1 MSIPLNELSLEH
13 IKSKHENLT
22 PYKCDQCH
30 RSFGTRSRFRTHKN
44 NVHSR
49 VRCEECNQ
57 EICNPF
63 MLKRHKASV
72 HGIQPTSVFHCEYCP
87 LFFCMMKAKEK
98 HVLKHHQQIQSQ
110 SWFIHLTNSQIKFLP
125 WQRNID
131 IRLFKNVLALY
142 VKD

>member
-1 MSIPLNELSLEH
+1 MSLKAHIRSSHSGKIRTKIPRERKCPHCDKIFLQAASYQEH
-13 IKSKHENLT
+13 IKSKHEKLT

-49 VRCEECNQ
+49 VRCDECNQ

-63 MLKRHKASV
+63 MLKRHKANV

-87 LFFCMMKAKEK
+87 LFFSIMKAKER
-98 HVLKHHQQIQSQ
+98 HILKHHQEIQS
-110 SWFIHLTNSQIKFLP
+110 
-125 WQRNID
+125 
-131 IRLFKNVLALY
+131 
-142 VKD
+142 

>member
-1 MSIPLNELSLEH
+1 MEH

-63 MLKRHKASV
+63 MLKRHKATV

-110 SWFIHLTNSQIKFLP
+110 S
-125 WQRNID
+125 
-131 IRLFKNVLALY
+131 
-142 VKD
+142 